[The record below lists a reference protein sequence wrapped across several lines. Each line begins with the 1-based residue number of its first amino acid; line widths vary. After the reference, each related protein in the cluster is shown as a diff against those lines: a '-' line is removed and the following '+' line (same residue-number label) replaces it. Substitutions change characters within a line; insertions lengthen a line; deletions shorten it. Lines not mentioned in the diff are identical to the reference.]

1 MSLNDKRV
9 ADWLL
14 MVDPMPTVYIS
25 IIYVIFCLVAPRI
38 LQGKSF
44 NIDPIVRL
52 YNLSMVILNF
62 YIAYELYA
70 STVGYYYWPC
80 MPVDYS
86 DDPRSLRIASAIW
99 IYYFSKIIE
108 LLDSV
113 FFILRGKYNQLSFL
127 HVYHHSTMT
136 VLWWMGANYVAGGN
150 TVFGAALNSVIH
162 VVMYSY
168 YYLASFGP
176 RFKKYLWWKKYLTRL
191 QITQFFIN
199 LGFLLNYIRDP
210 TQCEW
215 SLELTYIKSILM
227 ISFLVLFM
235 NFYVQTYVFR
245 KKKPIMNGKATTNGK
260 ATMNGKS
267 IMDGNGNVTNGS
279 VKKDS

>member
-1 MSLNDKRV
+1 MAKPEDSTSYWDHLMSLNDKRV

-176 RFKKYLWWKKYLTRL
+176 RFKKYLWWKKYLTL
-191 QITQFFIN
+191 IQLTQFTIN
-199 LGFLLNYIRDP
+199 LGFLVNFLWLNPGMCDFPVWMAQVMVGYM
-210 TQCEW
+210 
-215 SLELTYIKSILM
+215 S
-227 ISFLVLFM
+227 SFLVLFG
-235 NFYVQTYVFR
+235 NFYIMSYVKGDSASAD
-245 KKKPIMNGKATTNGK
+245 KKK
-260 ATMNGKS
+260 S
-267 IMDGNGNVTNGS
+267 
-279 VKKDS
+279 